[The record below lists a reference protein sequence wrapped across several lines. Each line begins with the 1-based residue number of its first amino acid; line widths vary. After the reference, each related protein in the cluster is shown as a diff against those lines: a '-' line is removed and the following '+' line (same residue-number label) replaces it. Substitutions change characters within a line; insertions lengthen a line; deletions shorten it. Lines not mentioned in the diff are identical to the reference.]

1 MVAYTCNQIMLI
13 VLCHSNMLYTKFS
26 VSSKVVDYIQI
37 FKLQF
42 ATHLARLHPMHIG
55 HESIMVIVS
64 TYKTLENKYEEAM
77 FDYLPVN
84 QLVSD
89 LC

>member
-1 MVAYTCNQIMLI
+1 
-13 VLCHSNMLYTKFS
+13 
-26 VSSKVVDYIQI
+26 
-37 FKLQF
+37 
-42 ATHLARLHPMHIG
+42 MHIG